1 MRATEFIHYLKSKSN
16 DKHEYSHLDL
26 FEVLDVDGKTIYKMK
41 DKYKKAKRKFRA
53 A

>member
-1 MRATEFIHYLKSKSN
+1 
-16 DKHEYSHLDL
+16 L